1 MTERQSSGRRL
12 SQRWS
17 LAEESPST
25 GLADA
30 LETLYLSA
38 DLSVISPDPLQLVL
52 KFEAPEDREVTGLL
66 AACWAYGR
74 ADLIVKNAG
83 KGLELMGSSPAR
95 FVDAIGSSSP
105 DALRIFRDLR
115 YRFHRGGDWASLCW
129 FASDL
134 RARKGS
140 LGGAVSELWHRS
152 EGDLQQTLSSF
163 HRAYREGRYPER
175 LKGAGIGLECGDQKH
190 LLPDAAQGS
199 ACKRLNLWLRWMV
212 RKDGVD
218 PGPWGDLAPD
228 GPQPSDLIIPLDT
241 HVARLGRYLGLTDY
255 ASPGWKMAS
264 EITAS
269 LAGFDPDDPV
279 KYDFALCRLGI
290 LDLCPKRK
298 EIKRCEKCP
307 IFKWCRL

>member
-1 MTERQSSGRRL
+1 MTGRQSSAKRL
-12 SQRWS
+12 RKKWN
-17 LAEESPST
+17 LAEETPSP

-30 LETLYLSA
+30 LDALYLSA

-52 KFEAPEDREVTGLL
+52 RFQSPEDQEVAGLL

-74 ADLIVKNAG
+74 ADMIVKNAG
-83 KGLELMGSSPAR
+83 EGLDLMGSSPAG
-95 FVDAIGSSSP
+95 FVDAIGSSNP
-105 DALRIFRDLR
+105 DALQIFSDLI

-129 FASDL
+129 FAADL

-140 LGGAVSELWHRS
+140 LGGAIGELWHRS

-175 LKGAGIGLECGDQKH
+175 LKDAGIGLECGSQKH
-190 LLPDAAQGS
+190 LLPDALQGS

-218 PGPWGDLAPD
+218 PGPWKDLAPD
-228 GPQPSDLIIPLDT
+228 GLQPSDLIIPLDT
-241 HVARLGRYLGLTDY
+241 HIARLGRYLGLTGY
-255 ASPGWKMAS
+255 ASPGWEMAT

-269 LAGFDPDDPV
+269 LSRFDPDDPV

-290 LDLCPKRK
+290 LDLCPKRRDEK
-298 EIKRCEKCP
+298 HCERCL
-307 IFKWCRL
+307 ILKWCSL